1 MPAAVFSGH
10 LGGDSARKHTLVTIG
25 GLQDA
30 PLAQPGREH
39 LPNLAPRDPG
49 RDRLLHIHLD
59 FLAVPIGP
67 QAKSLVGVHHYCNT
81 ELTMEE
87 RHTWLDPAR

>member
-10 LGGDSARKHTLVTIG
+10 LGGDSARKHPLVTIG

-39 LPNLAPRDPG
+39 LLNLAPRDPG

-59 FLAVPIGP
+59 FWLCPSAPKQKAFQGFIII
-67 QAKSLVGVHHYCNT
+67 AST

-87 RHTWLDPAR
+87 RCAWLNPAH